1 MTYFNQ
7 RASFEA
13 VRSLAS
19 GSIVAGY
26 TNVGTATTN
35 PARIV
40 LLQNMTDAGVMISFN
55 GGVNDHIPLAA
66 NMSTVLDLASD
77 AVGRSIMQ
85 LPANTQIAVKRLS
98 GAPTTGSFYVSVV
111 YANNQ

>member
-19 GSIVAGY
+19 GSIAASY
-26 TNVGTATTN
+26 ANVGSVTTH

-40 LLQNMTDAGVMISFN
+40 LLQNMTDAGVMISFD
-55 GGVNDHIPLAA
+55 GGVTDNIPLAA
-66 NMSTVLDLASD
+66 NTSTVLDLSSD

-85 LPANTQIAVKRLS
+85 LAANTQIAVKRLS

-111 YANNQ
+111 YANN